1 MFTEISFCSTSFPNI
16 TNLGMCIAAMT
27 VKKDYAKADLAAC
40 CACSSDLT
48 SEQSVG
54 VSQTLVRSTLAKWNT
69 IHHNKPP
76 CFEPRL

>member
-1 MFTEISFCSTSFPNI
+1 MFTVFPFYSTSFHNMA
-16 TNLGMCIAAMT
+16 TLSMCIAAMT